1 MVKSSCSAAGH
12 YLRIT
17 DHLHF
22 LMARILVI
30 RGGAIG
36 DFILTLP
43 AIRLLREAF
52 PAAHLE
58 LLGHKHIVALAERRF
73 YAHATRSIES
83 GPLAGFFSRNAELDP
98 ELVEYFASFQQI
110 VSYLLD
116 PIGFLKII
124 CGGRARK
131 TSFRPGPGSTTDEH
145 VARQLA
151 RPMQSLALSLEQ
163 PAPTLFLTAED
174 RALAARFFGGRER
187 LWIALHP
194 GSSDAIKNWPLTR
207 WRELGD
213 WLLTLDTGTGLLLV
227 GGEADHAQ
235 MAQLEQAWAPAASAL
250 LVARDLPLP
259 LLAAVIER
267 CRLFLGHDT
276 GISHLAAAID
286 VPCVL
291 LFGPTDPAVW
301 APANANVSVVR
312 APGDDL
318 AAIDF
323 EAVQRTVICSLAGE
337 R

>member
-1 MVKSSCSAAGH
+1 
-12 YLRIT
+12 
-17 DHLHF
+17 
-22 LMARILVI
+22 MARILVI

-110 VSYLLD
+110 VSYLPDPDRIFENNLRRAGAKNIISAWARLD
-116 PIGFLKII
+116 D
-124 CGGRARK
+124 
-131 TSFRPGPGSTTDEH
+131 DEH

-323 EAVQRTVICSLAGE
+323 EAVQRTVICGLAGE